1 MIQIKYWKSI
11 TNSILYNLSQENFL
25 AFFVFAMLN
34 WFQHLDKVSNLNT
47 YEINPWGVI
56 RKSLLIFFFLP
67 RILEYL
73 RKTGENYF
81 IYDENSNK
89 IEK

>member
-1 MIQIKYWKSI
+1 
-11 TNSILYNLSQENFL
+11 
-25 AFFVFAMLN
+25 MLN
-34 WFQHLDKVSNLNT
+34 LFQYLDKVSDLNT

-81 IYDENSNK
+81 IYDDPEFSGRIKSKSK
-89 IEK
+89 IEKFENSWQNYFY